1 MSKHMIWLTIVVSLV
16 AISLF
21 LTWTNKLDERR
32 QEAYSA
38 YEECVE
44 REYGRLP
51 AHIYLETGEY
61 PTCE

>member
-1 MSKHMIWLTIVVSLV
+1 MSKHMIWLTLVVSLV

-21 LTWTNKLDERR
+21 LKWTNKLDERR
-32 QEAYSA
+32 QEAYTA

-51 AHIYLETGEY
+51 VHIYLETGEY

>member
-44 REYGRLP
+44 REYVRLP